1 MQPELIARVIN
12 LIQKNGDKVVLADPQ
27 SGKAVVVMDLEAYEK
42 LCVQPAPAAVG
53 ALPADRQAK
62 AIEMAPKMATL
73 EGEKKAEQSQ
83 NSGKKKGIRLTAETM
98 GPTHILADLT
108 QEQLIDKINRDI
120 GAWKTA
126 QDRRRTD
133 ELKSAAQLAPQFE
146 AVSAIE
152 DEERFYL
159 EPIE

>member
-42 LCVQPAPAAVG
+42 LCVQPASAAAPR
-53 ALPADRQAK
+53 AL
-62 AIEMAPKMATL
+62 EMAPKMAPR
-73 EGEKKAEQSQ
+73 EVEKKAEQSQ
-83 NSGKKKGIRLTAETM
+83 NTGKKKGIRLTAETM

-126 QDRRRTD
+126 QDRRRID

-146 AVSAIE
+146 AVGAIE